1 MVEIEVKIRVQD
13 PKTVRDKLLA
23 LGAAVTTDR
32 VLEENILYDFPAG
45 TLKSG
50 RRALRLRRAGKRASL
65 TFKGSPRKSRSFKVR
80 EEFETGVS
88 DSGQVRKILRAL
100 GLQPAFSYRKHRTMF
115 RKGRLAICLDETPV
129 GAFLELEGERH
140 EITRF
145 ARALGFGRPDFIQA
159 DYIELM
165 EREKGKPKEEESP
178 EGD

>member
-1 MVEIEVKIRVQD
+1 MVEIEVKIRIQD
-13 PKTVRDKLLA
+13 PKSVRDKLLA
-23 LGAAVTTDR
+23 LGVAVTRDR

-50 RRALRLRRAGKRASL
+50 RRALRLRRSGKRATL

-88 DSGQVRKILRAL
+88 DSGQVRKILKAL
-100 GLQPAFSYRKHRTMF
+100 GLQPTFSYQKHRAQF
-115 RKGRLAICLDETPV
+115 RKGRLVICLDETPV
-129 GAFLELEGERH
+129 GTFLELEGERH

-145 ARALGFGRPDFIQA
+145 ARALGFGRADFIQA

-165 EREKGKPKEEESP
+165 GREKERENAKG
-178 EGD
+178 D